1 MNPGSEKKLIEK
13 KLIASD
19 VMSEVWE
26 YLILFPATGPLP
38 DPVEVELA
46 LSNGK
51 ATSLSEIKNIIGYEK
66 LKAFAGAAEHTPTYF
81 SDEWFDAKMSR
92 RLIAL
97 EENAAEAEI
106 DLSSPDLQ
114 GIISDLIALGRLIE
128 EKEARKLHFRTVKTG
143 KKVLEGLDENRK
155 RRSSEIDPETLARL
169 DFMYRLIAQGHS
181 KSNSARLAA
190 QKGLGCSQG
199 ANLQLLKRY
208 SQIAGTSG

>member
-1 MNPGSEKKLIEK
+1 MNPGSKRKLIEK
-13 KLIASD
+13 NLIASD
-19 VMSEVWE
+19 EMSEASE

-38 DPVEVELA
+38 DPVEVEQA

-51 ATSLSEIKNIIGYEK
+51 ATNLTEIKKIIGYEK
-66 LKAFAGAAEHTPTYF
+66 LRASDGDAEHTPPYF
-81 SDEWFDAKMSR
+81 SDEWFDAKMTR

-114 GIISDLIALGRLIE
+114 DIISGFIALGRLME

-143 KKVLEGLDENRK
+143 KKVLKGLDENREK
-155 RRSSEIDPETLARL
+155 RSSEIDPETLARL
-169 DFMYRLIAQGHS
+169 DFMHGLIAQGHS